1 MTIKTLVMTTVGLIL
16 VSSNAVAMTES
27 ELFAKLYES
36 NLMLKEEQLNLKAI
50 ESSSTTIWSAPELAI
65 SEMNG
70 NTPFINSEMK
80 MQRSIEV
87 SQMLPNPLRLSAN
100 KKVKFNNENLQ
111 KEQTNLLFKKISS
124 DAYKIFVGIY
134 QNQKEHEIFTNKK
147 NQLEKFIERLRST
160 QVQGQEERIQI
171 SEAHIEQQELKLNLS
186 LNQNELKRMRRMLNQ
201 MLNID
206 PDNEISDPVLE
217 EVNLN
222 KKSNI
227 QTSSEVKMLDS
238 KISLMDSDLKMKN
251 SEFYPD
257 FSLKAKFNKSY
268 VPSIEN
274 SKEIMV
280 GITLP
285 FLFWGQ
291 QQNGVD
297 TTHYKL
303 EAMKIARNNQLS
315 ELSSKTETLR
325 SEIEDLQS
333 SIKLMKDSTLPIKE
347 KKMKLLYSYSYT
359 DMKTLMSYKM
369 SFDDFYMVKMKILA
383 QEVEMQKKYYE
394 WNQLEK

>member
-1 MTIKTLVMTTVGLIL
+1 
-16 VSSNAVAMTES
+16 
-27 ELFAKLYES
+27 
-36 NLMLKEEQLNLKAI
+36 
-50 ESSSTTIWSAPELAI
+50 
-65 SEMNG
+65 
-70 NTPFINSEMK
+70 
-80 MQRSIEV
+80 
-87 SQMLPNPLRLSAN
+87 
-100 KKVKFNNENLQ
+100 
-111 KEQTNLLFKKISS
+111 
-124 DAYKIFVGIY
+124 
-134 QNQKEHEIFTNKK
+134 
-147 NQLEKFIERLRST
+147 
-160 QVQGQEERIQI
+160 
-171 SEAHIEQQELKLNLS
+171 
-186 LNQNELKRMRRMLNQ
+186 
-201 MLNID
+201 
-206 PDNEISDPVLE
+206 
-217 EVNLN
+217 
-222 KKSNI
+222 
-227 QTSSEVKMLDS
+227 
-238 KISLMDSDLKMKN
+238 MDSDLQMKN
-251 SEFYPD
+251 SEFYPE
-257 FSLKAKFNKSY
+257 FNLKAKFNKSY

-274 SKEIMV
+274 SKEIMI